1 MSAAEALA
9 LSKMSG
15 LTIHVFEH
23 FDSADKLCSPDEWPC
38 DKVHRAGFTEING
51 HVSDISYISTV
62 ETNPISSA
70 SIPVLSIPLH
80 RSWEDLRRLARSID
94 FPIDEIL
101 VHQDGAFREDARAVQ
116 ELRSILPLSLV
127 PHITHLISMK
137 RSSVAQGWN
146 AAFRMFPASPY
157 WLISAADIQ
166 LPAFSL
172 ERIHEEMTA
181 QSRKG
186 NHSNAS
192 VMYPLMACETPYC
205 LFGVTRATLLRVG
218 LFDENIFPAY
228 FEDNDYDNRAA
239 LRGLHPYRMDVFV
252 VHGDDS
258 GVHKSGILRNY
269 AKQRNWLKTKF
280 FGDGVQVFYDFE
292 NRSAAMHYYFMKWI
306 NAQEGYSNDW
316 PSKQV
321 YFEWKI
327 WRPIKPN
334 LTTPYGLAGVDA
346 SFWVF
351 NRQKRACALGL
362 LRLLH
367 APDCSGYDVIPKGI
381 EEQIE
386 KPTRSHRNAGED
398 DEFLNAGREEA

>member
-1 MSAAEALA
+1 
-9 LSKMSG
+9 
-15 LTIHVFEH
+15 
-23 FDSADKLCSPDEWPC
+23 
-38 DKVHRAGFTEING
+38 
-51 HVSDISYISTV
+51 
-62 ETNPISSA
+62 
-70 SIPVLSIPLH
+70 
-80 RSWEDLRRLARSID
+80 
-94 FPIDEIL
+94 
-101 VHQDGAFREDARAVQ
+101 
-116 ELRSILPLSLV
+116 
-127 PHITHLISMK
+127 MK

-239 LRGLHPYRMDVFV
+239 LLGLHAHRMDVFV

-269 AKQRNWLKTKF
+269 AKQRN
-280 FGDGVQVFYDFE
+280 
-292 NRSAAMHYYFMKWI
+292 
-306 NAQEGYSNDW
+306 
-316 PSKQV
+316 
-321 YFEWKI
+321 
-327 WRPIKPN
+327 
-334 LTTPYGLAGVDA
+334 
-346 SFWVF
+346 
-351 NRQKRACALGL
+351 
-362 LRLLH
+362 
-367 APDCSGYDVIPKGI
+367 
-381 EEQIE
+381 
-386 KPTRSHRNAGED
+386 
-398 DEFLNAGREEA
+398 